1 MKGRTICFFLGT
13 FWLLLICTILSSS
26 IERQMT
32 VKVQVLEPTPSMLEM
47 NAPMQVYSSEILSG
61 GNLYESVEGSEWE
74 SGFRAEIVPPE
85 LYITEGNE
93 IMLSPEGAGLSEK
106 ILYRTK
112 ELFPGAVVQKIMPI
126 QGKEGLYLTLSP
138 KKEPQLSS
146 MTGKEPY
153 MENLQKEELGLL
165 PEERLYS
172 MTELEN
178 FSNMFLFL
186 GLLLASLASTL
197 FIWIYSWKLSKNV
210 RKHKT
215 PLLVNG
221 GVLTLLLLGIYKLA
235 AALQLAS
242 TLFIWIYSWKL
253 SKNVRKHK
261 TPLLVNGGV
270 LTLLLLGIY
279 KLAAALQLSS
289 SLLPKENILDL
300 EHYRETFGFVLKA
313 LEKLQQMGNEEAE
326 KILEM
331 FQHNLHLGCL
341 AAILG
346 ICPESFGEIATNGK

>member
-32 VKVQVLEPTPSMLEM
+32 VKVQVLEPTPSM

-165 PEERLYS
+165 PEERLYN

-186 GLLLASLASTL
+186 GLLLALLASTL

-221 GVLTLLLLGIYKLA
+221 GVLTLLLLGIYKLT
-235 AALQLAS
+235 AALQL
-242 TLFIWIYSWKL
+242 
-253 SKNVRKHK
+253 
-261 TPLLVNGGV
+261 P
-270 LTLLLLGIY
+270 
-279 KLAAALQLSS
+279 S

-300 EHYRETFGFVLKA
+300 EHYREIFGFVLKA

-326 KILEM
+326 KILEI

-346 ICPESFGEIATNGK
+346 ILGCCVYIISIKKIKCNI

>member
-186 GLLLASLASTL
+186 GLLLAA
-197 FIWIYSWKLSKNV
+197 
-210 RKHKT
+210 
-215 PLLVNG
+215 
-221 GVLTLLLLGIYKLA
+221 
-235 AALQLAS
+235 LAS

-346 ICPESFGEIATNGK
+346 ILGCCVYIISIKKIKCNI

>member
-186 GLLLASLASTL
+186 GLLLALLASTL

-215 PLLVNG
+215 PLSVNG

-235 AALQLAS
+235 AALQL
-242 TLFIWIYSWKL
+242 
-253 SKNVRKHK
+253 
-261 TPLLVNGGV
+261 P
-270 LTLLLLGIY
+270 
-279 KLAAALQLSS
+279 S
-289 SLLPKENILDL
+289 SLLPKENILDFG
-300 EHYRETFGFVLKA
+300 HYRETFGKILGA
-313 LEKLQQMGNEEAE
+313 LAKLQQMGNKEAE
-326 KILEM
+326 KLLEM

-346 ICPESFGEIATNGK
+346 ILGCCVYIISIKKIKCNI

>member
-235 AALQLAS
+235 AALQL
-242 TLFIWIYSWKL
+242 
-253 SKNVRKHK
+253 
-261 TPLLVNGGV
+261 
-270 LTLLLLGIY
+270 
-279 KLAAALQLSS
+279 SS

-300 EHYRETFGFVLKA
+300 EHYRETFGSVLKA

-341 AAILG
+341 AVILG
-346 ICPESFGEIATNGK
+346 ILGCCVYIISIKKIKCNI

>member
-61 GNLYESVEGSEWE
+61 CNLYESVEGSEWE

-186 GLLLASLASTL
+186 GLLLAA
-197 FIWIYSWKLSKNV
+197 
-210 RKHKT
+210 
-215 PLLVNG
+215 
-221 GVLTLLLLGIYKLA
+221 
-235 AALQLAS
+235 LAS

-346 ICPESFGEIATNGK
+346 ILGCCVYIISIKKIKCNI

>member
-138 KKEPQLSS
+138 KK
-146 MTGKEPY
+146 
-153 MENLQKEELGLL
+153 
-165 PEERLYS
+165 
-172 MTELEN
+172 
-178 FSNMFLFL
+178 
-186 GLLLASLASTL
+186 SL
-197 FIWIYSWKLSKNV
+197 NC
-210 RKHKT
+210 
-215 PLLVNG
+215 PL
-221 GVLTLLLLGIYKLA
+221 
-235 AALQLAS
+235 
-242 TLFIWIYSWKL
+242 
-253 SKNVRKHK
+253 
-261 TPLLVNGGV
+261 
-270 LTLLLLGIY
+270 
-279 KLAAALQLSS
+279 
-289 SLLPKENILDL
+289 
-300 EHYRETFGFVLKA
+300 
-313 LEKLQQMGNEEAE
+313 
-326 KILEM
+326 
-331 FQHNLHLGCL
+331 
-341 AAILG
+341 
-346 ICPESFGEIATNGK
+346 

>member
-221 GVLTLLLLGIYKLA
+221 GVLTLLLLGIYKLT
-235 AALQLAS
+235 AALQL
-242 TLFIWIYSWKL
+242 
-253 SKNVRKHK
+253 
-261 TPLLVNGGV
+261 P
-270 LTLLLLGIY
+270 
-279 KLAAALQLSS
+279 S

-300 EHYRETFGFVLKA
+300 EHYRETFGSVLKA

-346 ICPESFGEIATNGK
+346 ILGCCVYIISIKKIKCNI

>member
-235 AALQLAS
+235 AALQL
-242 TLFIWIYSWKL
+242 
-253 SKNVRKHK
+253 
-261 TPLLVNGGV
+261 
-270 LTLLLLGIY
+270 
-279 KLAAALQLSS
+279 SS

-341 AAILG
+341 AVILG
-346 ICPESFGEIATNGK
+346 ILGCCVYIISIKKIKCNI

>member
-32 VKVQVLEPTPSMLEM
+32 VKVQVLKPTPSMLEM

-61 GNLYESVEGSEWE
+61 GNLYESAEGSEWE

-93 IMLSPEGAGLSEK
+93 IMLSPEDAGLSEK

-165 PEERLYS
+165 PEERLYN

-221 GVLTLLLLGIYKLA
+221 GVLTLLLLGIYKLT
-235 AALQLAS
+235 AALQL
-242 TLFIWIYSWKL
+242 
-253 SKNVRKHK
+253 
-261 TPLLVNGGV
+261 P
-270 LTLLLLGIY
+270 
-279 KLAAALQLSS
+279 S

-300 EHYRETFGFVLKA
+300 EHYRETFG
-313 LEKLQQMGNEEAE
+313 
-326 KILEM
+326 KILEALRHLQQSGNVQAGEIINN
-331 FQHNLHLGCL
+331 FQQNLWLGCSVI
-341 AAILG
+341 ILG
-346 ICPESFGEIATNGK
+346 VFLCVIFIIIENRIRKKSNLTSYSY

>member
-1 MKGRTICFFLGT
+1 
-13 FWLLLICTILSSS
+13 
-26 IERQMT
+26 
-32 VKVQVLEPTPSMLEM
+32 
-47 NAPMQVYSSEILSG
+47 
-61 GNLYESVEGSEWE
+61 
-74 SGFRAEIVPPE
+74 
-85 LYITEGNE
+85 
-93 IMLSPEGAGLSEK
+93 
-106 ILYRTK
+106 
-112 ELFPGAVVQKIMPI
+112 
-126 QGKEGLYLTLSP
+126 
-138 KKEPQLSS
+138 

-235 AALQLAS
+235 AALQL
-242 TLFIWIYSWKL
+242 
-253 SKNVRKHK
+253 
-261 TPLLVNGGV
+261 
-270 LTLLLLGIY
+270 
-279 KLAAALQLSS
+279 SS

-300 EHYRETFGFVLKA
+300 EHYRETFGSVLKA

-346 ICPESFGEIATNGK
+346 ILGCCIFIIIETKMCIRDRVIPALFTRISNLP

>member
-138 KKEPQLSS
+138 KKESQLSS

-221 GVLTLLLLGIYKLA
+221 GVLTLLLLGIYKLT
-235 AALQLAS
+235 AALQL
-242 TLFIWIYSWKL
+242 
-253 SKNVRKHK
+253 
-261 TPLLVNGGV
+261 P
-270 LTLLLLGIY
+270 
-279 KLAAALQLSS
+279 S

-341 AAILG
+341 AVILG
-346 ICPESFGEIATNGK
+346 ILGCCVYIISIKKIKCNI

>member
-235 AALQLAS
+235 AALQL
-242 TLFIWIYSWKL
+242 
-253 SKNVRKHK
+253 
-261 TPLLVNGGV
+261 
-270 LTLLLLGIY
+270 
-279 KLAAALQLSS
+279 SS

-300 EHYRETFGFVLKA
+300 EHYRETFGSVLKA

-346 ICPESFGEIATNGK
+346 ILGCCIFIIIETRIRKKCSL

>member
-1 MKGRTICFFLGT
+1 MKGKTICFFLGT

-221 GVLTLLLLGIYKLA
+221 GVLTLLLLGIYKLT
-235 AALQLAS
+235 AALQL
-242 TLFIWIYSWKL
+242 
-253 SKNVRKHK
+253 
-261 TPLLVNGGV
+261 P
-270 LTLLLLGIY
+270 
-279 KLAAALQLSS
+279 S

-341 AAILG
+341 AVILG
-346 ICPESFGEIATNGK
+346 ILGCCVYIISIKKIKCNI

>member
-235 AALQLAS
+235 AALQL
-242 TLFIWIYSWKL
+242 
-253 SKNVRKHK
+253 
-261 TPLLVNGGV
+261 
-270 LTLLLLGIY
+270 
-279 KLAAALQLSS
+279 SS

-346 ICPESFGEIATNGK
+346 ILGCCVYIISIKKIKCNI

>member
-186 GLLLASLASTL
+186 GLLLAA
-197 FIWIYSWKLSKNV
+197 
-210 RKHKT
+210 
-215 PLLVNG
+215 
-221 GVLTLLLLGIYKLA
+221 
-235 AALQLAS
+235 LAS

-341 AAILG
+341 AVILG
-346 ICPESFGEIATNGK
+346 ILGCCVYIISIKKIKCNI

>member
-235 AALQLAS
+235 AALQL
-242 TLFIWIYSWKL
+242 
-253 SKNVRKHK
+253 
-261 TPLLVNGGV
+261 P
-270 LTLLLLGIY
+270 
-279 KLAAALQLSS
+279 S

-300 EHYRETFGFVLKA
+300 EHYRETFGSVLKA

-346 ICPESFGEIATNGK
+346 ILGCCVYIISIKKIKCNI

>member
-1 MKGRTICFFLGT
+1 MKGKTICFFLGT

-235 AALQLAS
+235 AALQL
-242 TLFIWIYSWKL
+242 
-253 SKNVRKHK
+253 
-261 TPLLVNGGV
+261 P
-270 LTLLLLGIY
+270 
-279 KLAAALQLSS
+279 S
-289 SLLPKENILDL
+289 SLLPKENILDFG
-300 EHYRETFGFVLKA
+300 HYIETFGFVLKA

-341 AAILG
+341 AVILG
-346 ICPESFGEIATNGK
+346 ILGCCVYIISIKKIKCNI

>member
-1 MKGRTICFFLGT
+1 MKGKTICFFLGT

-186 GLLLASLASTL
+186 GLLLAALASTL

-221 GVLTLLLLGIYKLA
+221 GVLTLLLLGIYKLT
-235 AALQLAS
+235 AALQL
-242 TLFIWIYSWKL
+242 
-253 SKNVRKHK
+253 
-261 TPLLVNGGV
+261 P
-270 LTLLLLGIY
+270 
-279 KLAAALQLSS
+279 S

-346 ICPESFGEIATNGK
+346 ILGCCVYIISIKKIKCNI

>member
-1 MKGRTICFFLGT
+1 MKGKTICFFLGT

-186 GLLLASLASTL
+186 GLLLAA
-197 FIWIYSWKLSKNV
+197 
-210 RKHKT
+210 
-215 PLLVNG
+215 
-221 GVLTLLLLGIYKLA
+221 
-235 AALQLAS
+235 LAS

-346 ICPESFGEIATNGK
+346 ILGCCVYIISIKKIKCNI

>member
-1 MKGRTICFFLGT
+1 
-13 FWLLLICTILSSS
+13 
-26 IERQMT
+26 
-32 VKVQVLEPTPSMLEM
+32 MLEM

-93 IMLSPEGAGLSEK
+93 IMLSPEDAGLSEK

-186 GLLLASLASTL
+186 GLLLALLASTL

-221 GVLTLLLLGIYKLA
+221 GVLTLLLLGIYKLT
-235 AALQLAS
+235 AALQL
-242 TLFIWIYSWKL
+242 
-253 SKNVRKHK
+253 
-261 TPLLVNGGV
+261 P
-270 LTLLLLGIY
+270 
-279 KLAAALQLSS
+279 S

-300 EHYRETFGFVLKA
+300 EHYRETFG
-313 LEKLQQMGNEEAE
+313 
-326 KILEM
+326 KILEALRHLQQSGNVQAGEIINS
-331 FQHNLHLGCL
+331 FQQNLWLGCSVI
-341 AAILG
+341 ILG
-346 ICPESFGEIATNGK
+346 VFLCVIFIIIENRIRKKSNLTSYSY

>member
-32 VKVQVLEPTPSMLEM
+32 VKVQVLEPTPSMLEID
-47 NAPMQVYSSEILSG
+47 APMQVYSSEILSG

-74 SGFRAEIVPPE
+74 SGFRAKIVPPE

-93 IMLSPEGAGLSEK
+93 IMLSPEGAGLSQK

-138 KKEPQLSS
+138 SKEPQLLS

-172 MTELEN
+172 MTEMEH
-178 FSNMFLFL
+178 FSNTFLFL
-186 GLLLASLASTL
+186 GLLLALLVNTL
-197 FIWIYSWKLSKNV
+197 LIWIYSWNLSKDMKKY
-210 RKHKT
+210 RM

-221 GVLTLLLLGIYKLA
+221 SILVLFLLGIHKLA
-235 AALQLAS
+235 AFLQL
-242 TLFIWIYSWKL
+242 
-253 SKNVRKHK
+253 
-261 TPLLVNGGV
+261 P
-270 LTLLLLGIY
+270 
-279 KLAAALQLSS
+279 S
-289 SLLPKENILDL
+289 SLLPKENILDFG
-300 EHYRETFGFVLKA
+300 HYRKTFGQILEA
-313 LEKLQQMGNEEAE
+313 LEKLQQIGNGEAG
-326 KILEM
+326 KVLEG
-331 FQHNLHLGCL
+331 FQHHLHLGYL

-346 ICPESFGEIATNGK
+346 ILGCCIFIIAESRIWKKGSL

>member
-32 VKVQVLEPTPSMLEM
+32 VKVQVLKPTPSMLEM

-93 IMLSPEGAGLSEK
+93 IMLTPGSGMNGI

-112 ELFPGAVVQKIMPI
+112 ELFPGAVVQKTMPYV
-126 QGKEGLYLTLSP
+126 GKEGYYLILSS
-138 KKEPQLSS
+138 KEEPQFFS
-146 MTGKEPY
+146 MMGKEPY
-153 MENLQKEELGLL
+153 MENLHKEELGLL
-165 PEERLYS
+165 PKERLYS
-172 MTELEN
+172 MTELKN
-178 FSNMFLFL
+178 FSKMFLPL
-186 GLLLASLASTL
+186 GILLVLLAGTLLL
-197 FIWIYSWKLSKNV
+197 WIYSWKLTKDV

-221 GVLTLLLLGIYKLA
+221 GVLTLLLLGIYKLT
-235 AALQLAS
+235 AALQL
-242 TLFIWIYSWKL
+242 
-253 SKNVRKHK
+253 
-261 TPLLVNGGV
+261 P
-270 LTLLLLGIY
+270 
-279 KLAAALQLSS
+279 S

-300 EHYRETFGFVLKA
+300 EHYRETFG
-313 LEKLQQMGNEEAE
+313 
-326 KILEM
+326 KILEALRHLQQSGNVQAGEIINN
-331 FQHNLHLGCL
+331 FQQNLWLGCSVI
-341 AAILG
+341 ILG
-346 ICPESFGEIATNGK
+346 VFLCVIFIIIENRIRKKSNLTSYSY

>member
-1 MKGRTICFFLGT
+1 MKGKTICFFLGT

-221 GVLTLLLLGIYKLA
+221 GVLTLLLLGIYKLT
-235 AALQLAS
+235 AALQL
-242 TLFIWIYSWKL
+242 
-253 SKNVRKHK
+253 
-261 TPLLVNGGV
+261 P
-270 LTLLLLGIY
+270 
-279 KLAAALQLSS
+279 S

-300 EHYRETFGFVLKA
+300 EHYRETFGSVLKA

-341 AAILG
+341 AVILG
-346 ICPESFGEIATNGK
+346 ILGCCVYIISIKKIKCNI

>member
-178 FSNMFLFL
+178 FSNMFLFF
-186 GLLLASLASTL
+186 GLLLAA
-197 FIWIYSWKLSKNV
+197 
-210 RKHKT
+210 
-215 PLLVNG
+215 
-221 GVLTLLLLGIYKLA
+221 
-235 AALQLAS
+235 LAS

-289 SLLPKENILDL
+289 SLLPKENILDFG
-300 EHYRETFGFVLKA
+300 HYIETFGFVLKA

-346 ICPESFGEIATNGK
+346 ILGCCVYIISIKKIKCNI

>member
-32 VKVQVLEPTPSMLEM
+32 VKVQVLKPTPSMLEM

-93 IMLSPEGAGLSEK
+93 IMLSPEDAGLSEK

-186 GLLLASLASTL
+186 GLLLALLASTL

-221 GVLTLLLLGIYKLA
+221 GVLTLLLLGIYKLT
-235 AALQLAS
+235 AALQL
-242 TLFIWIYSWKL
+242 
-253 SKNVRKHK
+253 
-261 TPLLVNGGV
+261 P
-270 LTLLLLGIY
+270 
-279 KLAAALQLSS
+279 S

-300 EHYRETFGFVLKA
+300 EHYRETFG
-313 LEKLQQMGNEEAE
+313 
-326 KILEM
+326 KILEALRHLQQSGNVQAGEIINS
-331 FQHNLHLGCL
+331 FQQNLWLGCSVI
-341 AAILG
+341 ILG
-346 ICPESFGEIATNGK
+346 VFLCVIFIIIENRIRKKSNLTSYSY

>member
-1 MKGRTICFFLGT
+1 
-13 FWLLLICTILSSS
+13 
-26 IERQMT
+26 
-32 VKVQVLEPTPSMLEM
+32 M

-186 GLLLASLASTL
+186 GLLLAA
-197 FIWIYSWKLSKNV
+197 
-210 RKHKT
+210 
-215 PLLVNG
+215 
-221 GVLTLLLLGIYKLA
+221 
-235 AALQLAS
+235 LAS

-346 ICPESFGEIATNGK
+346 ILGCCVYIISIKKIKCNI

>member
-1 MKGRTICFFLGT
+1 MKGKTICFFLGT

-235 AALQLAS
+235 AALQL
-242 TLFIWIYSWKL
+242 
-253 SKNVRKHK
+253 
-261 TPLLVNGGV
+261 
-270 LTLLLLGIY
+270 
-279 KLAAALQLSS
+279 SS

-341 AAILG
+341 AVILG
-346 ICPESFGEIATNGK
+346 ILGCCVYIISIKKIKCNI

>member
-1 MKGRTICFFLGT
+1 MKGKTICFFLGT

-235 AALQLAS
+235 AALQL
-242 TLFIWIYSWKL
+242 
-253 SKNVRKHK
+253 
-261 TPLLVNGGV
+261 P
-270 LTLLLLGIY
+270 
-279 KLAAALQLSS
+279 S
-289 SLLPKENILDL
+289 SLLPKENILDFG
-300 EHYRETFGFVLKA
+300 HYIETFGFVLKA

-346 ICPESFGEIATNGK
+346 ILGCCVYIISIKKIKCNI

>member
-186 GLLLASLASTL
+186 GLLLAALASTL
-197 FIWIYSWKLSKNV
+197 FIWIYSWKLSKND
-210 RKHKT
+210 
-215 PLLVNG
+215 
-221 GVLTLLLLGIYKLA
+221 
-235 AALQLAS
+235 
-242 TLFIWIYSWKL
+242 
-253 SKNVRKHK
+253 RKHK

-346 ICPESFGEIATNGK
+346 ILGCCVYIISIKKIKCNI

>member
-61 GNLYESVEGSEWE
+61 GNLYESVEDSEWE

-186 GLLLASLASTL
+186 GLLLAA
-197 FIWIYSWKLSKNV
+197 
-210 RKHKT
+210 
-215 PLLVNG
+215 
-221 GVLTLLLLGIYKLA
+221 
-235 AALQLAS
+235 LAS

-346 ICPESFGEIATNGK
+346 ILGCCVYIISIKKIKCNI

>member
-186 GLLLASLASTL
+186 GLLLAA
-197 FIWIYSWKLSKNV
+197 
-210 RKHKT
+210 
-215 PLLVNG
+215 
-221 GVLTLLLLGIYKLA
+221 
-235 AALQLAS
+235 LAS

-300 EHYRETFGFVLKA
+300 EHYRETFGSVLKA

-341 AAILG
+341 TQRKVKETYIYSLQLG
-346 ICPESFGEIATNGK
+346 KAVQVEG